1 MIEDIGQAFP
11 LVIAAMLCMMLTM
24 VDVSAPS
31 VSLEGKNLWQL
42 QVLPVTAWEILRAKL
57 IPPFVLGI
65 PALAVAIPFV
75 LATFQVPTPFL
86 FLIPL
91 TALAFLGTISMVGL
105 VANLLFPNF
114 KWTNE
119 MVPVKQSV
127 SVMIALLGGMAFV
140 VAAGVGY
147 YLLRAHVTPVLYLS
161 LFLVLLCALDIAL
174 YAWLRTRGVKRF
186 EQL

>member
-1 MIEDIGQAFP
+1 M
-11 LVIAAMLCMMLTM
+11 
-24 VDVSAPS
+24 
-31 VSLEGKNLWQL
+31 
-42 QVLPVTAWEILRAKL
+42 PVTAWEILRAKL
-57 IPPFVLGI
+57 IPPFLLGV
-65 PALAVAIPFV
+65 PALAIAIPFI
-75 LATFQVPTPFL
+75 LATFKVSTPYL

-91 TALAFLGTISMVGL
+91 TALDFLGTISMVGL

-161 LFLVLLCALDIAL
+161 LFLVLLCALDAAL
-174 YAWLRTRGVKRF
+174 YAWLRTYGVKRF